1 MDRRLSVT
9 MLAMFVGGA
18 ACAGLA
24 RADIYTW
31 VDARGIV
38 NYSDNPPPKG
48 VQAIGVVR
56 DIALR
61 NAAPADPAAARE
73 AAQQAEMQAMAER
86 IRMLE
91 REVDQAGRQA
101 PPLQYAAAPRRS
113 FRRRWSW
120 FRRRAS
126 IIISSRG
133 SRFVIPS
140 RRIHFSMPVVAFA
153 AIEARPPGRENGC
166 NAGGSPRHWIGLFEI
181 TD

>member
-31 VDARGIV
+31 VDASGIV

-48 VQAIGVVR
+48 VQAIGVAR

-101 PPLQYAAAPRRS
+101 PPLQYAAAPPPSGYGCDPAWSDCGYGWGASIFPPAVVVVSTPRFHHHFFARQS
-113 FRRRWSW
+113 FRHSFAPHSFQHAGGG
-120 FRRRAS
+120 FRR
-126 IIISSRG
+126 
-133 SRFVIPS
+133 
-140 RRIHFSMPVVAFA
+140 H
-153 AIEARPPGRENGC
+153 
-166 NAGGSPRHWIGLFEI
+166 
-181 TD
+181 